1 MDPWGTTH
9 ETNFLYVTTNDQRLE
24 RIEQTV
30 HATNKTSFVRT
41 YLRIKNSEGS
51 WALHQKIA
59 ILTPKEKSDS
69 KDDEFDPAEKEF
81 EALAVY
87 SGERFTQGG
96 RVLLRTVGE
105 LNVEARRKAV
115 DLLIKRLKKEK
126 DVPFYARMLM
136 STMKGKIADAL
147 PGRFESV
154 IEEQTGA
161 LVLDRLYDKNG
172 RLISES
178 YYWEPCPDFPPE
190 KFTIPENLQRI
201 RPKTVKEAGELEQKA
216 RAEETK
222 SSK

>member
-1 MDPWGTTH
+1 
-9 ETNFLYVTTNDQRLE
+9 
-24 RIEQTV
+24 
-30 HATNKTSFVRT
+30 
-41 YLRIKNSEGS
+41 
-51 WALHQKIA
+51 
-59 ILTPKEKSDS
+59 
-69 KDDEFDPAEKEF
+69 
-81 EALAVY
+81 
-87 SGERFTQGG
+87 
-96 RVLLRTVGE
+96 
-105 LNVEARRKAV
+105 
-115 DLLIKRLKKEK
+115 
-126 DVPFYARMLM
+126 M